1 MKKKYL
7 IIIPFFLFILDL
19 NSKSLASEVKIES
32 DKVEFSNDSK
42 NISFFSNVN
51 INSSYVE
58 ISASSAIY
66 DDKKEVISISGDPSS
81 IKSNKE
87 NNFFN
92 GEAETILFFSDEK
105 VHLVGNALIKFDNI
119 SINNYFICYRFILRS
134 YIWHWSH
141 LR

>member
-19 NSKSLASEVKIES
+19 HSKSLASEVKIES

-105 VHLVGNALIKFDNI
+105 VHLVGNASIKFDNI
-119 SINNYFICYRFILRS
+119 SINSNLIIFNPKTGKITS
-134 YIWHWSH
+134 DN
-141 LR
+141 

>member
-1 MKKKYL
+1 LKKKYL
-7 IIIPFFLFILDL
+7 ITIPFFLFILDL

-105 VHLVGNALIKFDNI
+105 VHLVGNASIKFDNI
-119 SINNYFICYRFILRS
+119 SINSNLIIFNPKTGKITS
-134 YIWHWSH
+134 DN
-141 LR
+141 

>member
-1 MKKKYL
+1 MKNKYL

-32 DKVEFSNDSK
+32 DKVEFLNDSK
-42 NISFFSNVN
+42 NISFLSNVN

-66 DDKKEVISISGDPSS
+66 DDKKEVISVSGDPSS

-105 VHLVGNALIKFDNI
+105 VHLVGNASIKFDNI
-119 SINNYFICYRFILRS
+119 SINSNLIIFNPKTGKITS
-134 YIWHWSH
+134 DN
-141 LR
+141 

>member
-19 NSKSLASEVKIES
+19 NSTSLASEVKIES

-58 ISASSAIY
+58 ISAISAIY

-105 VHLVGNALIKFDNI
+105 VHLVGNASIKFDNI
-119 SINNYFICYRFILRS
+119 SINSNLIIFNPKTGKITS
-134 YIWHWSH
+134 DN
-141 LR
+141 

>member
-7 IIIPFFLFILDL
+7 IIISFFLFILDL

-105 VHLVGNALIKFDNI
+105 VHLVGNASIKFDNI
-119 SINNYFICYRFILRS
+119 SINSNLIIFNPKTGKITS
-134 YIWHWSH
+134 DN
-141 LR
+141 

>member
-1 MKKKYL
+1 MKNKYL

-105 VHLVGNALIKFDNI
+105 IHLVGNALIKFDNI
-119 SINNYFICYRFILRS
+119 SINSNLIIFNPKTGKITS
-134 YIWHWSH
+134 DN
-141 LR
+141 

>member
-1 MKKKYL
+1 MKNKYL

-66 DDKKEVISISGDPSS
+66 DDKKEVISISGDPST
-81 IKSNKE
+81 IKSYKE

-119 SINNYFICYRFILRS
+119 SINSNLIIFNPKTGKITS
-134 YIWHWSH
+134 DN
-141 LR
+141 

>member
-1 MKKKYL
+1 MKNKYL

-66 DDKKEVISISGDPSS
+66 DNKKEVISISGDPSS
-81 IKSNKE
+81 IKSNNE

-105 VHLVGNALIKFDNI
+105 VHLVGNASIKFDNI
-119 SINNYFICYRFILRS
+119 SINSNLIIFNPKTGKITS
-134 YIWHWSH
+134 DN
-141 LR
+141 

>member
-1 MKKKYL
+1 MKNKYL

-19 NSKSLASEVKIES
+19 HSKSLASKVKIES
-32 DKVEFSNDSK
+32 DKVEFINSLNK
-42 NISFFSNVN
+42 VSFFSNVN

-105 VHLVGNALIKFDNI
+105 VHLVGNALIKFDNL
-119 SINNYFICYRFILRS
+119 SINSNLIIFNPKTGKITS
-134 YIWHWSH
+134 DN
-141 LR
+141 

>member
-1 MKKKYL
+1 MKNKYL
-7 IIIPFFLFILDL
+7 LIIPFFLFILDL

-105 VHLVGNALIKFDNI
+105 VHLVGNASIKFDNI
-119 SINNYFICYRFILRS
+119 SINSNLIIFNPKTGKITS
-134 YIWHWSH
+134 DN
-141 LR
+141 

>member
-19 NSKSLASEVKIES
+19 HSKSLASEVKIES
-32 DKVEFSNDSK
+32 DKVEFSSDSK

-58 ISASSAIY
+58 ISANSAIY
-66 DDKKEVISISGDPSS
+66 DQIKEVISISGDPSS
-81 IKSNKE
+81 IKSNKK
-87 NNFFN
+87 NNFFD

-105 VHLVGNALIKFDNI
+105 VHLVGNASIKFDNI
-119 SINNYFICYRFILRS
+119 SISSNLIIFNPKTGKITS
-134 YIWHWSH
+134 DN
-141 LR
+141 

>member
-19 NSKSLASEVKIES
+19 HSKSLASKVKIES
-32 DKVEFSNDSK
+32 DKVEFSSESK

-66 DDKKEVISISGDPSS
+66 DDKKEVISISGDPSY

-119 SINNYFICYRFILRS
+119 SINSNLIIFNPKTGKITS
-134 YIWHWSH
+134 DN
-141 LR
+141 

>member
-7 IIIPFFLFILDL
+7 IIIPFFLFILEL

-32 DKVEFSNDSK
+32 DKVEFSSDSK

-66 DDKKEVISISGDPSS
+66 DDKKEVISVSGDPSS

-105 VHLVGNALIKFDNI
+105 VHLVGNASIKFDNI
-119 SINNYFICYRFILRS
+119 SINSNLIIFNPKTGKITS
-134 YIWHWSH
+134 DN
-141 LR
+141 

>member
-92 GEAETILFFSDEK
+92 GKAETILFFSDEK
-105 VHLVGNALIKFDNI
+105 VHLVGNASIKFDNI
-119 SINNYFICYRFILRS
+119 SINSNLIIFNPKTGKITS
-134 YIWHWSH
+134 DN
-141 LR
+141 

>member
-1 MKKKYL
+1 MKNKYL

-32 DKVEFSNDSK
+32 DKVEFLNDSK

-66 DDKKEVISISGDPSS
+66 DDKKEVISISGGPSS

-105 VHLVGNALIKFDNI
+105 VHLVGNASIKFDNI
-119 SINNYFICYRFILRS
+119 YINSNLIIFNPKTGMITS
-134 YIWHWSH
+134 DN
-141 LR
+141 

>member
-19 NSKSLASEVKIES
+19 HSKSLASEVKIES

-66 DDKKEVISISGDPSS
+66 DDKKEVISVSGDPSS

-105 VHLVGNALIKFDNI
+105 VHLVGNAIIKFDNI
-119 SINNYFICYRFILRS
+119 SINSNLIIFNPKTGKITS
-134 YIWHWSH
+134 DN
-141 LR
+141 

>member
-1 MKKKYL
+1 LKKKYL

-19 NSKSLASEVKIES
+19 HSKSLASEVKIES
-32 DKVEFSNDSK
+32 DKVEFSSDSK

-119 SINNYFICYRFILRS
+119 SINSNLIIFNPKTGKITS
-134 YIWHWSH
+134 DN
-141 LR
+141 

>member
-1 MKKKYL
+1 MKNKYL

-32 DKVEFSNDSK
+32 DKVEFLNDSK
-42 NISFFSNVN
+42 NISFLSNVN

-87 NNFFN
+87 SNFFN

-105 VHLVGNALIKFDNI
+105 VHLVGNASIKFDNI
-119 SINNYFICYRFILRS
+119 SISSNLIIFNPKTGKITS
-134 YIWHWSH
+134 DN
-141 LR
+141 